1 MSTLKIIDVS
11 KHNGS
16 INWTSAA
23 KQIDGVIIRAGYRG
37 VGGGIATDPKFTSYV
52 SGAIAAGI
60 KRIGVYWWTTH
71 TSSSQAKV
79 EAEYV
84 LKLLKPYKEHINF
97 GVWLDSEKSNTPTA
111 FNKLSASARTTCA
124 LAFLSVVEAGGYV
137 AGVYASDSWYGTHL
151 DMSRLAKYPF
161 WVAKYSAISP
171 KVVKKYVAW
180 QYTSKAKC
188 SGLSGNVDMSRF
200 YEDISTMGKAAATPD
215 PVATVEPKKAE
226 AVSVPADTT
235 NKEASRKPYII
246 GRTYTLCANLNVRTG
261 AGATYAVKALN
272 ALTADGRRNAIPG
285 LGKAVLKSGTKV
297 TCKDVETLSNGAI
310 WMKIP
315 SGWICAK
322 ASTGKVYVK

>member
-11 KHNGS
+11 KHNGN
-16 INWTSAA
+16 INWSSAA

-37 VGGGIATDPKFTSYV
+37 TAGGIATDSRFTSYV
-52 SGAIAAGI
+52 MGAIAAGI

-71 TSSSQAKV
+71 TTTTQAKA
-79 EAEYV
+79 EAQYL
-84 LKLLKPYKEHINF
+84 LKLLSPYKEHINF

-111 FNKLSASARTTCA
+111 FNNLSRSARTTCA
-124 LAFLSVVEAGGYV
+124 LAFLSAIEAGGYV

-151 DMSRLAKYPF
+151 DMSRLSKYPF
-161 WVAKYSAISP
+161 WVAKYSTLAP

-188 SGLSGNVDMSRF
+188 NGLLGHVDMSRF
-200 YEDISTMGKAAATPD
+200 YEDISTIKKATPTPE
-215 PVATVEPKKAE
+215 PVATTEPKAAE
-226 AVSVPADTT
+226 PQKVDTAT
-235 NKEASRKPYII
+235 VEESGSKKPYII

-261 AGATYAVKALN
+261 AGATYAVKELN

-285 LGKAVLKSGTKV
+285 LSKAVLKSGTKV
-297 TCKDVETLSNGAI
+297 TCKDVKTLSNGAI

-322 ASTGKVYVK
+322 ASTGRVYVK